1 MGVWIKRIVTLAVV
15 GGVAWWGWGFFKGN
29 GAEKK
34 DEVTYETGKSERGSV
49 RSFVT
54 ATGVIQPFK
63 VVDVKSNVAGRI
75 DRLYVDLGQP
85 VKKGQ
90 LIAEIDPT
98 DTVTALEQAN
108 SDLQS
113 AQARRFQALASLRQQ
128 EASAYARIAG
138 AEQSIAGAKA
148 RMAQAAANKDA
159 QPDLT
164 TYSIDQAKAAKS
176 SAEKSLTQAR
186 ETKRTLEEQLA
197 QLREVTIPLN
207 IRTANANASQARANA
222 QTAESEYRRQRELLA
237 QGYVAKSEVEDAYAR
252 LATARSNVETADQR
266 KATMERENQISIR
279 EMQSRIAGAQSSIE
293 EAQDRIDQAEASLR
307 LANKNR
313 YLTDVRDAEYD
324 AAEATHK
331 QALADLRAAR
341 SELETIKVRR
351 AEITA
356 ANAQITRVNASV
368 RQAKTNLSYTRI
380 VAPRDG
386 VVIAKNVEEG
396 TVVPSSRASI
406 GSTNA
411 LLQLGDISTLW
422 VVCDVD
428 ETDIGQVSVGQKV
441 TVKVDAF
448 PSSLPEGKVIRIDP
462 QAKVEQNVT
471 LIPVTVQL
479 EMADLRFRPGMN
491 ATCEFIVDEVEDVVT
506 VPNEA
511 LKERGE
517 GEFYVQQLEN
527 GKPKDIPVTPG
538 LAGPDTTEIREGLKE
553 GEDVITRIIEPEK
566 PQTNNPFASPF
577 GRPPGG
583 GGRGGPGGSG
593 GGGSGGGGGGAPRR

>member
-1 MGVWIKRIVTLAVV
+1 MGVWIKRIVTLVLV
-15 GGVAWWGWGFFKGN
+15 GGAVWWGWGLFKGK

-34 DEVTYETGKSERGSV
+34 NEVTYETGKTEIGQV

-54 ATGVIQPFK
+54 ATGVIQPWK

-98 DTVTALEQAN
+98 DTLTALNQAN
-108 SDLQS
+108 SDKQS
-113 AQARRFQALASLRQQ
+113 AEARRFQAVASLRQQ
-128 EASAYARIAG
+128 ETSAHARIAA
-138 AEQSIAGAKA
+138 AEQSIASAKA
-148 RMAQAAANKDA
+148 RMAQAHANKEA

-164 TYSIDQAKAAKS
+164 TFSIDQAKAAKA
-176 SAEKSLTQAR
+176 SAEKALAQAR
-186 ETKRTLEEQLA
+186 DQKRTLEEQLS

-207 IRTANANASQARANA
+207 IRTANANASQARATMT
-222 QTAESEYRRQRELLA
+222 TAESEYRRQRELLA
-237 QGYVAKSEVEDAYAR
+237 QGYVAKSDVEDAYAR
-252 LATARSNVETADQR
+252 LATARSNVATADQR
-266 KATMERENQISIR
+266 KDTMQRENELAVR
-279 EMQSRIAGAQSSIE
+279 EMQSRIAGTQSSIE
-293 EAQDRIDQAEASLR
+293 EAQARVDQAEASLR
-307 LANKNR
+307 LANKNQ
-313 YLTDVRDAEYD
+313 YLNDVRTAEYD
-324 AAEATHK
+324 AASASHK
-331 QALADLRAAR
+331 QALADLQAAR
-341 SELETIKVRR
+341 AELEAIKVRR
-351 AEITA
+351 AEISA
-356 ANAQITRVNASV
+356 ADAQITRVEASV
-368 RQAKTNLSYTRI
+368 KQARTNVGYTRI
-380 VAPRDG
+380 EAPRDG

-428 ETDIGQVSVGQKV
+428 ETDIGQVSEGQRV

-479 EMADLRFRPGMN
+479 EMPDPRFRPGMN
-491 ATCEFIVDEVEDVVT
+491 ATCEFIVDEVADVVT

-511 LKERGE
+511 LKEKGE

-527 GKPKDIPVTPG
+527 GKPKDVPVTPG
-538 LAGPDTTEIREGLKE
+538 LAGPDTTEIKEGLKE
-553 GEDVITRIIEPEK
+553 GEEVVTRIIEPEK

-577 GRPPGG
+577 GRPPS
-583 GGRGGPGGSG
+583 GRP
-593 GGGSGGGGGGAPRR
+593 GGGSGGSSGGGGPRR